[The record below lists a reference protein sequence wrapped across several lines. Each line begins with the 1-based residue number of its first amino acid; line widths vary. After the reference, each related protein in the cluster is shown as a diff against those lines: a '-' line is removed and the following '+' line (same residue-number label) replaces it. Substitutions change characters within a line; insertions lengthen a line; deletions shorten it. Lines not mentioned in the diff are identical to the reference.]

1 MPELVRLYIRQSLI
15 GFAIGI
21 AFVALLLAANVAGL
35 RGLILGSP
43 MGWLALMM
51 LVLFNGFVFA
61 GVQFGITVMRMGE
74 IPPDDPGGK
83 RLRESGTRLREGLTP
98 PPEPIPAAE
107 KPRR

>member
-83 RLRESGTRLREGLTP
+83 RLREGLTP